1 METLTQWLQG
11 DLSTTARIWTS
22 LAPAIL
28 LAGYFF
34 AGLAVYTVLNRFNAP
49 SRDREMDDRGSSVVL
64 SMFLRQYFA
73 WLMHPVFWVLRRSGL
88 PPNAITTLSVLL
100 AGASGVALA
109 AGRFALGG
117 WLYIFAGICDFMDGR
132 LARITGA
139 STQRGA
145 ALDSILDRYSDSAI
159 LIGLGWYYRDSWVLL
174 PIMLTMVAT
183 QLISYVRAKGESMG
197 IEVKVGIMQRAER
210 HAILG
215 AAVALSPIVA
225 AIYNPEAAHPMHWL
239 AVGALV
245 FLTVATNSTAI
256 TRLLYLLNALD
267 DNQRPKLLSA
277 GRGGALRSLV
287 SSVLATGADFALVTA
302 LVSTLGYGPA
312 TATAIGCVLGAVV
325 NFAINRF
332 WAFDGALAAP
342 APQAARYTL
351 VSLTSALLN
360 AGGVAIILLLPDVEY
375 TLAWLLARVTV
386 FLMWNYPLHRDYVFS
401 ADQRSA
407 PAESTAAPAVLTSND
422 HGERHR
428 PAA

>member
-145 ALDSILDRYSDSAI
+145 ALA
-159 LIGLGWYYRDSWVLL
+159 
-174 PIMLTMVAT
+174 TAVA
-183 QLISYVRAKGESMG
+183 VARG
-197 IEVKVGIMQRAER
+197 RAEGKR
-210 HAILG
+210 LQRPARQPG
-215 AAVALSPIVA
+215 TKPAAV
-225 AIYNPEAAHPMHWL
+225 EGD
-239 AVGALV
+239 AVLKG
-245 FLTVATNSTAI
+245 
-256 TRLLYLLNALD
+256 
-267 DNQRPKLLSA
+267 
-277 GRGGALRSLV
+277 GGAS
-287 SSVLATGADFALVTA
+287 SSV
-302 LVSTLGYGPA
+302 
-312 TATAIGCVLGAVV
+312 
-325 NFAINRF
+325 
-332 WAFDGALAAP
+332 
-342 APQAARYTL
+342 AR
-351 VSLTSALLN
+351 
-360 AGGVAIILLLPDVEY
+360 
-375 TLAWLLARVTV
+375 
-386 FLMWNYPLHRDYVFS
+386 
-401 ADQRSA
+401 
-407 PAESTAAPAVLTSND
+407 
-422 HGERHR
+422 
-428 PAA
+428 